1 MNKLIEA
8 EVKVRV
14 TKNLVKRIQVKLNV
28 IVDDDG
34 EVTEILYHDLVAVEL
49 REVLKE
55 KEHLLKRIPTLAEFK
70 EVLLKGAKQLPGKE
84 RVLLDQVADDID
96 VIAIKQ
102 KDQWS
107 SDTTLT

>member
-1 MNKLIEA
+1 MNKTIEA

-14 TKNLVKRIQVKLNV
+14 TKALVKRIRVKLNV
-28 IVDDDG
+28 IVDDTG
-34 EVTEILYHDLVAVEL
+34 EVVEVLYHDLVAMEL

-70 EVLLKGAKQLPGKE
+70 EVLLKGAKKLPA
-84 RVLLDQVADDID
+84 RDSVLLDQVADDID
-96 VIAIKQ
+96 VVAINQ
-102 KDQWS
+102 KGHWS